1 MFTQNPER
9 PPETFKVK
17 MNSCKRKT
25 KTKQKK
31 KKNLYIFSVITQGN
45 TGVSVFC
52 VLASIVTP
60 VLALVVFYMF
70 VPSPHLNFILAI

>member
-1 MFTQNPER
+1 MVTQTPER

-17 MNSCKRKT
+17 MNSCKRK
-25 KTKQKK
+25 KKK

-60 VLALVVFYMF
+60 VLVLVVFYMF
-70 VPSPHLNFILAI
+70 VPSPPLNFILAI

>member
-17 MNSCKRKT
+17 MNSCKRRRR
-25 KTKQKK
+25 K
-31 KKNLYIFSVITQGN
+31 KKNLYIFSVITQGD

-60 VLALVVFYMF
+60 VLVLGVFYMF